1 MHKTPGC
8 YVARVQVPA
17 SFLMPG
23 IYTLSAHAF
32 QMGDRDFNPL
42 HLADDVIRFTVCETG
57 TDVAKYND
65 HKNVGVVLVNFPW
78 TDEIFQDR
86 DLDPR
91 G

>member
-57 TDVAKYND
+57 TDVSK
-65 HKNVGVVLVNFPW
+65 VQRSQECRRSLSQFS
-78 TDEIFQDR
+78 
-86 DLDPR
+86 LD